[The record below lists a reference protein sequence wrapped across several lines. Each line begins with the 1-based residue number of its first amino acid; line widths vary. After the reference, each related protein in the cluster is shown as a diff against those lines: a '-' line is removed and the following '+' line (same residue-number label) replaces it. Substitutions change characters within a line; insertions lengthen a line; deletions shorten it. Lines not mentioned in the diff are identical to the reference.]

1 MKKTTTKAS
10 GEARDTR
17 TAVFEAAAALFA
29 EHGFDGVS
37 VDQIASG
44 ASVNK
49 AMIYYHFAD
58 KLTLYREIVGEM
70 LLMVGGMAAQI
81 ADSTAPAPDK
91 LDRFIENF
99 VRMADQRPYFPT
111 LMLREISSGAPHLDL
126 GTFMKI
132 RSVFGSFAKILAE
145 GQAAGVF
152 REIKPM
158 LAYMSIIG
166 PLLFNVARERM
177 GAKPERSHLPMF
189 VHLSHDEVTA
199 HVQLSARRLL
209 EQR

>member
-1 MKKTTTKAS
+1 MTTKII
-10 GEARDTR
+10 RDTR

-37 VDQIASG
+37 VDQIADRAG
-44 ASVNK
+44 VNK

-58 KLTLYREIVGEM
+58 KITLYREIVGEM
-70 LLMVGGMAAQI
+70 LLRIGDTAATI
-81 ADSTAPAPDK
+81 AASSAPATDK

-99 VRMADQRPYFPT
+99 VRLSDQRPYFPA

-126 GTFMKI
+126 ETFMKI
-132 RSVFGSFAKILAE
+132 RSVFGAFSSIITE

-152 REIKPM
+152 RPIQPM
-158 LAYMSIIG
+158 LAYMSVIG

-177 GAKPERSHLPMF
+177 ATKPDRAHLPMF
-189 VHLSHDEVTA
+189 VKLSHEDVTA

>member
-1 MKKTTTKAS
+1 MATKTT
-10 GEARDTR
+10 RDTR
-17 TAVFEAAAALFA
+17 TAVFEAAALLFA

-37 VDQIASG
+37 VDQIADRAG
-44 ASVNK
+44 VNK

-58 KLTLYREIVGEM
+58 KITLYREIVGEM
-70 LLMVGGMAAQI
+70 LLKVGAASGQI
-81 ADSTAPAPDK
+81 ADSVAPAPDK

-99 VRMADQRPYFPT
+99 VRLADQRPYFPT

-126 GTFMKI
+126 DTFIKI
-132 RSVFGSFAKILAE
+132 RSVFGAFTRILAE

-152 REIKPM
+152 RPIKPM

-177 GAKPERSHLPMF
+177 GTRPERAHLPMF
-189 VHLSHDEVTA
+189 VQLGHDEVTA